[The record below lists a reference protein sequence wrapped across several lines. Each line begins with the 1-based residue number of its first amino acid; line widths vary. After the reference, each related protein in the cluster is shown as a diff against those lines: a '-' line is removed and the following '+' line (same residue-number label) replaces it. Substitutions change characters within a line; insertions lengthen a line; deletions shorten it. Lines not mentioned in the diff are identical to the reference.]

1 MKRKTIL
8 KKLKML
14 GIDYQDFD
22 NYQLLEIKKALIFN
36 KQNIKTNRFIDI
48 KLVARS
54 SFDYKQI
61 ALIRNILMS
70 YPDIDI
76 SILLKNNFN
85 YDQMYQVLLG
95 LIENL
100 NVSLYAKEEYNFY
113 QMFEIRSGLIEKID
127 VSSYLNP
134 RLNHLQMHEIR
145 MALWF
150 NKRMPSNYQISI
162 QQMTKS
168 SQNYLEMKKFREKSK
183 SEIIERY
190 LKQYPAKRKLLER
203 ARLI

>member
-1 MKRKTIL
+1 MKEKTIL

-48 KLVARS
+48 RLVARS
-54 SFDYKQI
+54 SFDYKQM

-76 SILLKNNFN
+76 SILLKSNFN

-95 LIENL
+95 IIENL
-100 NVSLYAKEEYNFY
+100 NVSLYAREEYNFY

-127 VSSYLNP
+127 VSGYLNS

-150 NKRMPSNYQISI
+150 NKHMPSNYQISI

-168 SQNYLEMKKFREKSK
+168 NQNYLEMKKFREKSK

>member
-22 NYQLLEIKKALIFN
+22 NYQLLEIKKVLIFN

-76 SILLKNNFN
+76 SILLKSNFN

-127 VSSYLNP
+127 VSGYLNP

-168 SQNYLEMKKFREKSK
+168 NQNYLEMKKFREKSK